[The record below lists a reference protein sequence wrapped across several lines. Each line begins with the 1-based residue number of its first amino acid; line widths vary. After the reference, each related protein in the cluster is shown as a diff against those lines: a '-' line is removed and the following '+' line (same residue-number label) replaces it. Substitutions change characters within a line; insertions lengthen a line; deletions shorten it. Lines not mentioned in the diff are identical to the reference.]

1 MGIQL
6 KLLNIRYVDNIYLK
20 NLNGEIVEKLTGE
33 ETKQEVTQKV
43 KEKIDKFTKK
53 KATLKKLNDEKVV
66 IQKVEKE
73 N

>member
-1 MGIQL
+1 MRFVIQ
-6 KLLNIRYVDNIYLK
+6 R
-20 NLNGEIVEKLTGE
+20 
-33 ETKQEVTQKV
+33 V